1 MEDAATAAQHHKR
14 VSYHILQGKNHNSR
28 HELQILL
35 NAYHLCTSI
44 KLKNWKSNL
53 YKSETICILVSLF
66 VPMVPMST
74 TSQIFNKN
82 YFWIHIQINYFIFWT
97 HQLFKIMIHFIL
109 HSIWNLDDLKYSSDF
124 LFAFISWNSKKEY
137 YFFSSINWH
146 TTIILWVLINV
157 PHFFL
162 FWKTFSV
169 HLTISFTEL
178 DPFWPSAC
186 SYYSPLKLFLFFL
199 IVQIFLSLG
208 FHLSFLWHIPTCILW
223 VFLLEK
229 YLGTGCLV

>member
-124 LFAFISWNSKKEY
+124 LFAFISWNNKKEY
-137 YFFSSINWH
+137 YFFQVSID
-146 TTIILWVLINV
+146 I
-157 PHFFL
+157 
-162 FWKTFSV
+162 
-169 HLTISFTEL
+169 
-178 DPFWPSAC
+178 
-186 SYYSPLKLFLFFL
+186 
-199 IVQIFLSLG
+199 Q
-208 FHLSFLWHIPTCILW
+208 LSFYG
-223 VFLLEK
+223 FLLMSPIFFFFERHSM
-229 YLGTGCLV
+229 YISQFPSLS